1 MTRKHI
7 FRFFLLVIILLMGGC
22 AAPTASPALTIPP
35 AEQIPTAPSF
45 ASITLEQLKNLEFS
59 SQFASSGIARLQ
71 DGIFKEPAAPNS
83 ASQVLIQLADLF
95 QQGDLDADGNPD
107 AAVLIFSNS
116 GGSGTFVDLAAVLQ
130 SPDGPRHAASALL
143 GDRVK
148 VQSIDIDNGI
158 ISVRMLTHGADD
170 PMCCP
175 TLEVTRQ
182 YQLQPGG
189 LVLIP

>member
-1 MTRKHI
+1 MS
-7 FRFFLLVIILLMGGC
+7 GC
-22 AAPTASPALTIPP
+22 AAPTASPV
-35 AEQIPTAPSF
+35 PTASAPSEQ
-45 ASITLEQLKNLEFS
+45 APLPKLPAITLEQLKNLEFS
-59 SQFASSGIARLQ
+59 SQFALSGMARLQ
-71 DGIFKEPAAPNS
+71 EGIFKEPAAPNS

-95 QQGDLDADGNPD
+95 QQGDLDGDGNPD

-148 VQSIDIDNGI
+148 VQSIDIENGI